1 VHLGDTRSVARTW
14 GGRTGTSVMSR
25 HTDRPD
31 RARAAQLGLA
41 FSPALR
47 PQGIQQ
53 PSRADALV
61 HAEGNV
67 AVAGRSVV
75 GPCVVLGLAHDKLV
89 AVELGVGPLESA
101 DLGTT
106 AVAAS
111 GFDVR
116 LRSERLN
123 EWVKPGLVLVG
134 MDGDRQLM
142 ACRVVVQVEEG
153 AAFPFDLKC
162 AREQLD
168 GDVIGKTDGEVGGPC
183 SMLCTVALSSR

>member
-1 VHLGDTRSVARTW
+1 MGW
-14 GGRTGTSVMSR
+14 
-25 HTDRPD
+25 PD
-31 RARAAQLGLA
+31 RHERYVATYRSSG
-41 FSPALR
+41 SG
-47 PQGIQQ
+47 QGRSTWPCFQ
-53 PSRADALV
+53 PSAQASGHSTAVPRRRARSRR
-61 HAEGNV
+61 GQRRSG
-67 AVAGRSVV
+67 GRSVV